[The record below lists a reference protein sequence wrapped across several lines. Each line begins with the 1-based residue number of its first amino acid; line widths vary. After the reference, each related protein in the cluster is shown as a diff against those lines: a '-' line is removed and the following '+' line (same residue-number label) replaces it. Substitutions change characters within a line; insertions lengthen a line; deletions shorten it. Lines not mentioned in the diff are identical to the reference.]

1 MPESTQTVQERG
13 GKEEHFNLIVNG
25 QPKRWDEE
33 KINFDQVVKLAF
45 NDQPPTGPNVMF
57 TVAYSRGP
65 RQNPEGTLNEG
76 QSVYVKSGMVFDV
89 TPTNKS

>member
-1 MPESTQTVQERG
+1 MPESAQVIQG
-13 GKEEHFNLIVNG
+13 GEVHEKVFNLIVNG
-25 QPKRWDEE
+25 QPKKWEME
-33 KINFDQVVKLAF
+33 TISFDQVVNLAF
-45 NDQPPTGPNVMF
+45 NGSPPTGPNVMF

-65 RQNPEGTLNEG
+65 KENPEGTLSEG